1 MHPLNGYKAA
11 LIALISFL
19 IGLFG
24 IISTAQNA
32 NPSVGV
38 ILFGVLFVVLA
49 VFLMKGLMVVEPN
62 YSIVLTFFGKYIGT
76 VRENGLQ
83 FVNPFY
89 SKLKVSLRSQSVE
102 STKLKVNDKLGNP
115 IEIAAVI
122 LYEVS
127 DTYKAVFDVTNFNE
141 YMKTKARQ
149 LFVTL
154 QQVTLMIILKMYMR
168 K

>member
-32 NPSVGV
+32 TPSLGV

-49 VFLMKGLMVVEPN
+49 VFLIKGLMVVEPN

-115 IEIAAVI
+115 IEIAA
-122 LYEVS
+122 
-127 DTYKAVFDVTNFNE
+127 DT
-141 YMKTKARQ
+141 
-149 LFVTL
+149 
-154 QQVTLMIILKMYMR
+154 I
-168 K
+168 